1 MDSYKSLIHKI
12 EPSQTLWVFLLTMI
26 MVTGCVSEPVAWKQE
41 NNPIYTDHVGALET
55 PESIQSAKKQKQDEE
70 NKKLALANQIYQQKL
85 AEEEYNKKIKSGKYP
100 FIAVLTCDLG
110 VSTQPPQFCF
120 YPNDFGFATTFE
132 LQNGSFYKMYQYI
145 DLDQAGYGNYFLKI
159 PLENSFKITTQ
170 NSNNYALLNL
180 KIKDSS
186 TGKIIFEKSAGYYGI
201 ISVKN

>member
-1 MDSYKSLIHKI
+1 M
-12 EPSQTLWVFLLTMI
+12 
-26 MVTGCVSEPVAWKQE
+26 
-41 NNPIYTDHVGALET
+41 
-55 PESIQSAKKQKQDEE
+55 
-70 NKKLALANQIYQQKL
+70 
-85 AEEEYNKKIKSGKYP
+85 
-100 FIAVLTCDLG
+100 LTCTLG

-145 DLDQAGYGNYFLKI
+145 DLDQAGYGNYILMI